1 MSNFVAVLLATL
13 VYLPGTTMGSMIRI
27 GVVVCAYVLVP
38 ATTEYGNEREISSIA
53 KCIFVSP
60 FIPIIFVMMSGGINT
75 GIMVHETMRMAF
87 CAILLLTVSKMHV
100 SFEAIYLATLVAF
113 IPNFTIQVMEY
124 LHIPGVINFII
135 QHYVTDP
142 NTNLVHLELATYS
155 GMDFR
160 SGSIFI
166 NPNVYMIIPMLS
178 MCVFFYKDRHR
189 PSLINTVL
197 IIATVVSGLLTGSRT
212 SIIVMATIM
221 AVYYFKYS
229 TGFSKIIAIAVLAF
243 VILKFGPNLISNSR
257 ALQVM
262 DTDSADAKYMS
273 FIWYWQKTSSVPWLW
288 VTGSLGSYLTTGMDS
303 EWGYIYAWYGLFGL
317 SWYIRYLKAMWFN
330 NYQIEFYS
338 KLITICC
345 AMTAMTATVLL
356 CMPIYSFACLIAF
369 SHLQES
375 TYNLEEW

>member
-1 MSNFVAVLLATL
+1 MSNVVAVLLAAL

-75 GIMVHETMRMAF
+75 GVIVHEIMRMIF
-87 CAILLLTVSKMHV
+87 CAILILTVSKMHI
-100 SFEAIYLATLVAF
+100 SFSAIYLATLVAF
-113 IPNFTIQVMEY
+113 IPNFAIQVMEY
-124 LHIPGVINFII
+124 LHIPGVLEFIR
-135 QHYVTDP
+135 QYYVTDLE
-142 NTNLVHLELATYS
+142 TNLVHLSLATNT
-155 GMDFR
+155 GTGFR
-160 SGSIFI
+160 SGSVFI

-178 MCVFFYKDRHR
+178 MCVFFFKDRHR

-243 VILKFGPNLISNSR
+243 VIVKFGSDLQTSSR
-257 ALQVM
+257 ALQVTN
-262 DTDSADAKYMS
+262 TDSFDSKYMA
-273 FIWYWQKTSSVPWLW
+273 FIWYWQRTMSAPWLW
-288 VTGSLGSYLTTGMDS
+288 ITGSLGSYLTMGMDS
-303 EWGYIYAWYGLFGL
+303 EWGFIYAWYGLFGL
-317 SWYIRYLKAMWFN
+317 SWYIRYLKTIWFN

-338 KLITICC
+338 KLIAICC
-345 AMTAMTATVLL
+345 AMTAMTASVLL
-356 CMPIYSFACLIAF
+356 CMPIYSYACLIAF
-369 SHLQES
+369 SHIREGECEIEL
-375 TYNLEEW
+375 Y